1 MHGRPERGSLVT
13 VKTGKHTDAD
23 AVIAGAR
30 SVIDEEIAGLV
41 ALRDGLGPA
50 LARAVDTIVACR
62 GRIIV
67 SGVGK
72 SGQIAKKIAST
83 LTSTGT
89 PAFYVHAFEASHGD
103 LGLVHADDVVV
114 IISKS
119 GMGDELRSFIPAL
132 QRLGV
137 TVIAM
142 TASRS
147 SYLAQHSDIVL
158 EFDGSK
164 EAGCLGLAPTT
175 SATMSLVLG
184 HVLASALVERRGFT
198 AEEFARTH
206 PGGMLGRRLNLKVR
220 EVMRT
225 GNALPVVAE
234 QTSLREAL
242 FETMEKS
249 IGCTG
254 VVNAAGV
261 LTGIVTDG
269 DIKRIITRRDD
280 ALDVPV
286 GEVMTRSPKTID
298 PDVLAADAL
307 ARMELN
313 LPGPLLMLFIVD
325 LGGKPV
331 GLLHVH
337 DILRAGLKPE

>member
-1 MHGRPERGSLVT
+1 MKSRTP
-13 VKTGKHTDAD
+13 TDSSRDVD
-23 AVIAGAR
+23 ALLASAR
-30 SVIDEEIAGLV
+30 RVIDEEIDGLK
-41 ALRDGLGPA
+41 ALRDRLGPD
-50 LARAVDTIVACR
+50 LARAVDVVCACK
-62 GRIIV
+62 GRLIV

-89 PAFYVHAFEASHGD
+89 PSFYVHAFEAGHGD
-103 LGLVHADDVVV
+103 LGLVHADDVV
-114 IISKS
+114 IIVSKS
-119 GMGDELRSFIPAL
+119 GMGDELRDFIPAL
-132 QRLGV
+132 KKLGV
-137 TVIAM
+137 AIIAL

-158 EFDGSK
+158 EFDGSR

-175 SATMSLVLG
+175 SATVSLVLG
-184 HVLASALVERRGFT
+184 HVLASAIMERRGFT

-206 PGGMLGRRLNLKVR
+206 PGGMLGRKLTLTVG
-220 EVMRT
+220 EVMRS
-225 GNALPVVAE
+225 GKAVPVVNE
-234 QTSLREAL
+234 RQTLRAAL

-254 VVNAAGV
+254 VVDDRGA

-269 DIKRIITRRDD
+269 DLKRILTRRDD

-286 GEVMTRSPKTID
+286 GEVMTRDPRTIE
-298 PDVLAADAL
+298 PGVLAADAL

-325 LGGKPV
+325 ADRKPI
-331 GLLHVH
+331 GLLHLH
-337 DILRAGLKPE
+337 DILRAGLRVE

>member
-1 MHGRPERGSLVT
+1 MKPRITPESTPDELIER
-13 VKTGKHTDAD
+13 
-23 AVIAGAR
+23 AR
-30 SVIDEEIAGLV
+30 RVIDDEIAGLA
-41 ALRDGLGPA
+41 ALRDGLGPE
-50 LARAVDTIVACR
+50 LTRAVDAIVACR

-89 PAFYVHAFEASHGD
+89 PSFYVHAFEASHGD
-103 LGLVHADDVVV
+103 LGLIKDGDVVL

-119 GMGDELRSFIPAL
+119 GMGEELRSFIPAL
-132 QRLGV
+132 QDLGV
-137 TVIAM
+137 TIIAM

-147 SYLAQHSDIVL
+147 SYLAQHSQIVL
-158 EFDGSK
+158 AFDGSH

-175 SATMSLVLG
+175 SATVSLVLG

-198 AEEFARTH
+198 ADDFARTH
-206 PGGMLGRRLNLKVR
+206 PGGLLGKRLTLKVR

-225 GNALPVVAE
+225 GAALPVVSE
-234 QTSLREAL
+234 DKTLRDAL

-254 VVNAAGV
+254 VVNAAGK

-269 DIKRIITRRDD
+269 DIKRIITRQED

-286 GEVMTRSPKTID
+286 GRVMTRDPRTID

-325 LGGKPV
+325 AGGTPI

-337 DILRAGLKPE
+337 DILRAGLKSE

>member
-1 MHGRPERGSLVT
+1 MKPKSSTESR
-13 VKTGKHTDAD
+13 TDAD
-23 AVIAGAR
+23 ALIARAR
-30 SVIDEEIAGLV
+30 RVIDEEIEGLEK
-41 ALRDGLGPA
+41 LRDGLGPE
-50 LARAVDTIVACR
+50 LPRAVEAIVGCR
-62 GRIIV
+62 GRLIV

-89 PAFYVHAFEASHGD
+89 ASFYVHAFEASHGD
-103 LGLVHADDVVV
+103 LGLVHAHDVVV

-119 GMGDELRSFIPAL
+119 GMGEELRSFIPAL
-132 QRLGV
+132 RKLGV
-137 TVIAM
+137 TIIAM

-158 EFDGSK
+158 DFDGSR

-175 SATMSLVLG
+175 SATVSLVLG

-198 AEEFARTH
+198 AKDFARTH
-206 PGGMLGRRLNLKVR
+206 PGGMLGRRLTMTVR
-220 EVMRT
+220 ELMRT
-225 GNALPVVAE
+225 GSAMPVVTE
-234 QTSLREAL
+234 RTTLRDAL

-254 VVNAAGV
+254 VVNEDGV

-269 DIKRIITRRDD
+269 DIKRIITKRER

-286 GEVMTRSPKTID
+286 VEVMTPNPRTID

-313 LPGPLLMLFIVD
+313 LPGPLLMYFIVD
-325 LGGKPV
+325 GGGKPV
-331 GLLHVH
+331 GLLHLH
-337 DILRAGLKPE
+337 DILRAGLRAE

>member
-1 MHGRPERGSLVT
+1 MP
-13 VKTGKHTDAD
+13 VKMDKKGDIDALL
-23 AVIAGAR
+23 AGAR
-30 SVIDEEIAGLV
+30 RVIDEEVEGLK
-41 ALRDGLGPA
+41 ALRDRLGPE
-50 LARAVDTIVACR
+50 LARAVDAVAGCR
-62 GRIIV
+62 GRLIV

-89 PAFYVHAFEASHGD
+89 PSFYVHAFEAGHGE
-103 LGLVHADDVVV
+103 LGLVHEGDVV
-114 IISKS
+114 IIVSKS
-119 GMGDELRSFIPAL
+119 GMGDELRDFIPAL
-132 QRLGV
+132 KKLGV
-137 TVIAM
+137 PIIAL

-175 SATMSLVLG
+175 SATVSLVLG
-184 HVLASALVERRGFT
+184 HVLASALMERRGFT

-206 PGGMLGRRLNLKVR
+206 PGGMLGRRLTVTVR

-225 GNALPVVAE
+225 GKAVPVVRAT
-234 QTSLREAL
+234 QTLREAL
-242 FETMEKS
+242 FETIEKS

-254 VVNAAGV
+254 VVDARGV

-269 DIKRIITRRDD
+269 DLKRIITRRDD
-280 ALDVPV
+280 ALDLPV
-286 GEVMTRSPKTID
+286 GEVMTRNPKTID
-298 PDVLAADAL
+298 GGILAADAL

-313 LPGPLLMLFIVD
+313 LPGPLLMYFIVD
-325 LGGKPV
+325 ADGKPV
-331 GLLHVH
+331 GLLHLH
-337 DILRAGLKPE
+337 DVLRAGLKTE

>member
-1 MHGRPERGSLVT
+1 MT
-13 VKTGKHTDAD
+13 VKTGKNRSTDAIID
-23 AVIAGAR
+23 GAR
-30 SVIDEEIAGLV
+30 NLIDEEIEGLQ
-41 ALRDGLGPA
+41 ALREGLGTE
-50 LARAVDTIVACR
+50 LVRAVDAIHGCR
-62 GRIIV
+62 GRVIV

-89 PAFYVHAFEASHGD
+89 PSFYVHAFEASHGD
-103 LGLVHADDVVV
+103 LGLVRGDDVVL

-119 GMGDELRSFIPAL
+119 GMGDELRNYVPAL
-132 QRLGV
+132 LKLGV
-137 TVIAM
+137 TIIAM

-147 SYLAQHSDIVL
+147 SYLAQHSNIVL
-158 EFDGSK
+158 EFDGSR

-175 SATMSLVLG
+175 SATVSLVLG

-206 PGGMLGRRLNLKVR
+206 PGGMLGKRLNLKVA

-225 GNALPVVAE
+225 GSAMPIVTE
-234 QTSLREAL
+234 KTTLRDAL

-254 VVNAAGV
+254 VVNDDGV

-269 DIKRIITRRDD
+269 DIKRIITRREQ
-280 ALDVPV
+280 ALDVAV
-286 GEVMTRSPKTID
+286 GELMTRNPRTIE

-325 LGGKPV
+325 AGGRPV
-331 GLLHVH
+331 GLLHLH
-337 DILRAGLKPE
+337 DILRVGLRTE

>member
-1 MHGRPERGSLVT
+1 MT
-13 VKTGKHTDAD
+13 VKTERSKEAE
-23 AVIAGAR
+23 AIVAAAR
-30 SVIDEEIAGLV
+30 RVIDEEIEGL
-41 ALRDGLGPA
+41 ASLRDGLGPE
-50 LARAVDTIVACR
+50 LARAVDAIVACR
-62 GRIIV
+62 GRLIV

-89 PAFYVHAFEASHGD
+89 PSFYVHAFEAGHGD
-103 LGLVHADDVVV
+103 LGLVHRDDVVV
-114 IISKS
+114 IVSKS
-119 GMGDELRSFIPAL
+119 GMGDELRDFIPAL
-132 QRLGV
+132 KKLGV
-137 TVIAM
+137 VVIAM

-158 EFDGSK
+158 LFDGSK

-175 SATMSLVLG
+175 SATVSLVLG
-184 HVLASALVERRGFT
+184 HALASALMERRGFT

-206 PGGMLGRRLNLKVR
+206 PGGMLGRRLTLKVR

-225 GNALPVVAE
+225 GQALPIVTE
-234 QTSLREAL
+234 KETLRDAL

-254 VVNAAGV
+254 VVNDAGV

-269 DIKRIITRRDD
+269 DIKRIITRRDQ

-286 GEVMTRSPKTID
+286 GEVMTPNPKTID

-325 LGGKPV
+325 GGGRPV

-337 DILRAGLKPE
+337 DILRAGLKAE

>member
-1 MHGRPERGSLVT
+1 MKAKPG
-13 VKTGKHTDAD
+13 TDAHREARD
-23 AVIAGAR
+23 LIARAR
-30 SVIDEEIAGLV
+30 RVIDEEIGGL
-41 ALRDGLGPA
+41 ATLRDGLGA
-50 LARAVDTIVACR
+50 DLARAVEAIISCR

-89 PAFYVHAFEASHGD
+89 PSFYVHAFEASHGD

-132 QRLGV
+132 QKLDV
-137 TVIAM
+137 TIIAM

-147 SYLAQHSDIVL
+147 SYLAQHSNVVL

-175 SATMSLVLG
+175 SSTVSLVLG
-184 HVLASALVERRGFT
+184 HVLADALVERRGFT

-206 PGGMLGRRLNLKVR
+206 PGGMLGRKLNLKVS

-225 GNALPVVAE
+225 GGALPVVTE
-234 QTSLREAL
+234 KTTLRDAL

-261 LTGIVTDG
+261 LTGIITDG
-269 DIKRIITRRDD
+269 DIKRIITKRDD

-286 GEVMTRSPKTID
+286 GEVMTRNPKTIE
-298 PDVLAADAL
+298 PDLLAAEAL

-325 LGGKPV
+325 AGGKPA

-337 DILRAGLKPE
+337 DILRAGLKTE

>member
-1 MHGRPERGSLVT
+1 MKPKS
-13 VKTGKHTDAD
+13 TDSPRDLDSVLAP
-23 AVIAGAR
+23 AR
-30 SVIDEEIAGLV
+30 RVIDEEIAGLES
-41 ALRDGLGPA
+41 LRDHLDPT
-50 LARAVDTIVACR
+50 LAVAVDAIMTCR
-62 GRIIV
+62 GRLIV

-89 PAFYVHAFEASHGD
+89 PSFYVHAFEASHGD
-103 LGLVHADDVVV
+103 LGLVHPDDVV
-114 IISKS
+114 IIVSKS

-132 QRLGV
+132 KKLGV
-137 TVIAM
+137 TIIAM

-147 SYLAQHSDIVL
+147 SYLAQHSDIML

-175 SATMSLVLG
+175 SATVSLVLG

-198 AEEFARTH
+198 REEFARTH
-206 PGGMLGRRLNLKVR
+206 PGGMLGKRLTLTVG

-225 GNALPVVAE
+225 GNAMPLVTE
-234 QTSLREAL
+234 KTSLRDAL

-254 VVNAAGV
+254 VVDDTGA

-286 GEVMTRSPKTID
+286 GDVMTRNPKTID
-298 PDVLAADAL
+298 ADVLAADAM

-313 LPGPLLMLFIVD
+313 MPGPLLMLFIVD
-325 LGGKPV
+325 ADRKPV
-331 GLLHVH
+331 GLLHLH
-337 DILRAGLKPE
+337 DVLRAGLRAE

>member
-1 MHGRPERGSLVT
+1 MPERVGN
-13 VKTGKHTDAD
+13 KGDIDALL
-23 AVIAGAR
+23 AGAR
-30 SVIDEEIAGLV
+30 RVIDEEVEGLK
-41 ALRDGLGPA
+41 ALRDRLGPE
-50 LARAVDTIVACR
+50 LARAVDAVAGCR
-62 GRIIV
+62 GRLIV

-89 PAFYVHAFEASHGD
+89 PSFYVHAFEAGHGE
-103 LGLVHADDVVV
+103 LGLVHGDDVV
-114 IISKS
+114 IIVSKS
-119 GMGDELRSFIPAL
+119 GMGDELRDFIPAL
-132 QRLGV
+132 KKLGV
-137 TVIAM
+137 PIIAL

-175 SATMSLVLG
+175 SATVSLVLG
-184 HVLASALVERRGFT
+184 HVLASALMERRGFT

-206 PGGMLGRRLNLKVR
+206 PGGILGRRLTVTVR

-225 GNALPVVAE
+225 GRAVPAVRE
-234 QTSLREAL
+234 TQTLREAL

-254 VVNAAGV
+254 VVDGRGV

-269 DIKRIITRRDD
+269 DLKRIITRRDD
-280 ALDVPV
+280 ALEVPV
-286 GEVMTRSPKTID
+286 GEVMTRHPKTID
-298 PDVLAADAL
+298 GEILAADAL

-313 LPGPLLMLFIVD
+313 LPGPLLMYFIVD
-325 LGGKPV
+325 ADGKPV
-331 GLLHVH
+331 GLLHLH
-337 DILRAGLKPE
+337 DVLRAGLKTE

>member
-1 MHGRPERGSLVT
+1 MKP
-13 VKTGKHTDAD
+13 KTTDSNAGLD
-23 AVIAGAR
+23 ALLAR
-30 SVIDEEIAGLV
+30 ARQVIDEEIGGLES
-41 ALRDGLGPA
+41 LRDRLGPD
-50 LARAVDTIVACR
+50 LGHAVDLIMACR
-62 GRIIV
+62 GRLIV

-89 PAFYVHAFEASHGD
+89 PSFYVHAFEASHGD
-103 LGLVHADDVVV
+103 LGIVREDDVVV
-114 IISKS
+114 IVSKS

-132 QRLGV
+132 KRLGV
-137 TVIAM
+137 SIIAM
-142 TASRS
+142 TAARS

-158 EFDGSK
+158 EFDGSH

-175 SATMSLVLG
+175 SATISLVLG

-198 AEEFARTH
+198 REQFARTH
-206 PGGMLGRRLNLKVR
+206 PGGMLGKRLTLTVR

-225 GNALPVVAE
+225 GNAMPLVGE
-234 QTSLREAL
+234 KTSLRGAL

-254 VVNAAGV
+254 VVNEDGA

-286 GEVMTRSPKTID
+286 VEVMTRDPKTIEA
-298 PDVLAADAL
+298 DVLAADAM

-325 LGGKPV
+325 AGGKPV
-331 GLLHVH
+331 GLLHLH
-337 DILRAGLKPE
+337 DILRAGLRME

>member
-1 MHGRPERGSLVT
+1 MP
-13 VKTGKHTDAD
+13 VKTDRNKDTDA
-23 AVIAGAR
+23 VVAGAR
-30 SVIDEEIAGLV
+30 RVIDEEIEGLR
-41 ALRDGLGPA
+41 ALRDGLGPE
-50 LARAVDTIVACR
+50 LGRAVDAILACR

-103 LGLVHADDVVV
+103 LGLVHGEDIVI

-119 GMGDELRSFIPAL
+119 GMGDELRSYVPAL
-132 QRLGV
+132 KKLDV
-137 TVIAM
+137 TIVAM

-158 EFDGSK
+158 EFDGSR

-175 SATMSLVLG
+175 SATVSLVLG

-206 PGGMLGRRLNLKVR
+206 PGGMLGKRLNLKVS

-225 GNALPVVAE
+225 GNALPVVSEA
-234 QTSLREAL
+234 TTLRDAL

-254 VVNAAGV
+254 VINAAGV

-286 GEVMTRSPKTID
+286 GEVMTRNPKTIE

-325 LGGKPV
+325 SGGKPV

-337 DILRAGLKPE
+337 DILRAGLRTE

>member
-1 MHGRPERGSLVT
+1 MKQKSPIPPDV
-13 VKTGKHTDAD
+13 DALLE
-23 AVIAGAR
+23 GAR
-30 SVIDEEIAGLV
+30 RVIDEEIDGLKT
-41 ALRDGLGPA
+41 LRDRLGPE
-50 LARAVDTIVACR
+50 LARAVDAIR
-62 GRIIV
+62 GCQGRVIV

-89 PAFYVHAFEASHGD
+89 PSFYVHAFEAAHGD
-103 LGLVHADDVVV
+103 LGLVHEGDVVLV
-114 IISKS
+114 ISKS
-119 GMGDELRSFIPAL
+119 GMGDELRDFIPAL
-132 QRLGV
+132 KKLGV
-137 TVIAM
+137 TLIAL

-147 SYLAQHSDIVL
+147 SYLAQHSDILL

-175 SATMSLVLG
+175 SATVSLVLG
-184 HVLASALVERRGFT
+184 HVLASALMERLGFT

-206 PGGMLGRRLNLKVR
+206 PGGILGRRLTVKVG

-225 GNALPVVAE
+225 GKALPIVHE
-234 QTSLREAL
+234 KQTLREAL
-242 FETMEKS
+242 FETIEKS

-254 VVNAAGV
+254 VVDARGQ

-269 DIKRIITRRDD
+269 DLKRIITRHDD

-286 GEVMTRSPKTID
+286 GEVMTRHPKTID
-298 PDVLAADAL
+298 PEILAADAL

-325 LGGKPV
+325 AAGKPV
-331 GLLHVH
+331 GLLHLH
-337 DILRAGLKPE
+337 DILRAGLRSE